1 MWSKAEWDLYWKRK
15 EADWKAEKWRKRYGT
30 LFVIVCF
37 TILILP
43 IAVILVPSPDYWKE
57 AKRLKK
63 DDAEIVR
70 LLDAGEYTEA
80 AKKIN
85 TLEWTYPQAEPLGK
99 GDEYKKTYAEKRNA
113 YLARLRPIYEEQ
125 GAAKFAQWY
134 TKSADIVVGKT
145 FLFPQADE
153 KSGELGNTEAVL
165 FGRKGMTSLDEM
177 YTLNAALRTASAD
190 GIDGS
195 ATEYRYFPDGS
206 AVYAEKDG
214 VLQGWVRKGAAFS
227 AKQATEVAD
236 RSFSGKWSDGFT
248 ATITFGKNGTA
259 QVKFNDGDT
268 GNGAYIASGEDNIVF
283 YNHRNKGIWFMLS
296 YSDSD
301 DSASFTRIF
310 ARKNEDGTFS
320 LARDVRGDWVKK

>member
-1 MWSKAEWDLYWKRK
+1 M
-15 EADWKAEKWRKRYGT
+15 
-30 LFVIVCF
+30 IVCF

-63 DDAEIVR
+63 DDADIVR
-70 LLDAGEYTEA
+70 LLGAGEYAEA

-99 GDEYKKTYAEKRNA
+99 GDEYKKTYAEKRSA

-153 KSGELGNTEAVL
+153 KSGELGNMEAVL
-165 FGRKGMTSLDEM
+165 FGNKGMTSLDEM
-177 YTLNAALRTASAD
+177 YTLNAASRTASAD

-206 AVYAEKDG
+206 AVYAEKSG

-227 AKQATEVAD
+227 AKQA
-236 RSFSGKWSDGFT
+236 
-248 ATITFGKNGTA
+248 A